1 MRPLKLV
8 ISAFG
13 PYAGRIRLDMDRL
26 GNGGLYLITGD
37 TGAGKTTIFDAITF
51 ALYGTASGENRTSS
65 MLRSKYASAD
75 TPTEVELTFLH
86 AGKEY
91 FIKRN
96 PEYER
101 PAKRGGG
108 VTLEKAGAELR
119 YPDGRMFTKT
129 KDVDNAIN
137 ELMGIDRNQF
147 SQIVMIAQG
156 DFLKLLLADT
166 KDRQEIFRRLFQT
179 AFYNRLQTELK
190 RRASELRNQW
200 STAKGSV
207 KQYIDGI
214 QCSGED
220 VLSIEVARAKR
231 GELAIQEVLALLEEL
246 ILQDD
251 QAEKKLEE
259 EMDSLLKRL
268 ERINSDLG
276 KAEETDK
283 TKEQLKKARKQFEE
297 LTPQLAE
304 LEKSFVREREKQGK
318 QEDLQKQI
326 AILEK
331 SLPDYDSLDRLK
343 KEIAELEEALAEDKE
358 NECGIT
364 EKINK
369 GKEELQQLKAELE
382 ELVHVG
388 EQKQKLLNQKEKEEG
403 RLKQLEQLKAVL
415 RKYREQEKE
424 LRKKQA
430 DYQKAREEAIQLD
443 QEYGRM
449 NRAFLDGQA
458 GILAEELEE
467 GKPCPVCGST
477 EHPHPA
483 EKRAEV
489 PTEQR
494 LQKAKKERDA
504 AADKAGEAST
514 AAGTLRGTV
523 EAQEKQIKNQM
534 SELFDQEEI
543 SGAEDKV
550 EEELAAVEERIAK
563 LDGQINEELK
573 KEKQREKLEK
583 EIPEKEKLLQK
594 LEWEINKLKQKI
606 VLNTTSKDSLKK
618 QSGELAAKLPFAGK
632 AEAEKEQNRLSTE
645 RKILQDAYKKAE
657 QAYHDSND
665 QMTRLK
671 GQIQSLEQQLKTVS
685 EIDREETEN
694 QKRQLGVQQEQTVTR
709 QKEVHSR
716 RSANTRA
723 LKDIKTQS
731 GNVAELE
738 QRYGWVNA
746 LSDTA
751 NGTLSGKEKVMLE
764 TYIQTT
770 YFERIIRKANLRF
783 MMMSNGQ
790 YELKRLMEADN
801 MKSQGGLEL
810 NVVDHYNGTERSV
823 RSLSGGESFLA
834 SLSLAL
840 GLSDEVQAS
849 AGGIQI
855 DTMFVDEGFGSLDPD
870 ALQQAYTALA
880 ELSDA
885 NRLVGIISHVAEL
898 KEKIDRQI
906 VVVKEKTGGSRVM
919 LQI

>member
-13 PYAGRIRLDMDRL
+13 PYAGRIRLDMEKL

-86 AGKEY
+86 AEKEY
-91 FIKRN
+91 FIRRN

-119 YPDGRMFTKT
+119 YPDGRIVTKT
-129 KDVDNAIN
+129 KDVDNAVN
-137 ELMGIDRNQF
+137 ELLGIDRNQF

-190 RRASELRNQW
+190 RRASDLRNRW
-200 STAKGSV
+200 NTARDSV

-214 QCSGED
+214 QCSEED
-220 VLSIEVARAKR
+220 VLSLEVEKAKR
-231 GELAIQEVLALLEEL
+231 GELAAREVLSLLEEL
-246 ILQDD
+246 IRRDD
-251 QAEKKLEE
+251 RAEKKLEK
-259 EMDSLLKRL
+259 EMDSLLKQL
-268 ERINSDLG
+268 ECINSDLG
-276 KAEETDK
+276 RAEETDK
-283 TKEQLKKARKQFEE
+283 TKEQLKRARKQFEE
-297 LTPQLAE
+297 LTPQLE
-304 LEKSFVREREKQGK
+304 QLEKSFLEEKDKQGK
-318 QEDLQKQI
+318 LEDIQKQT

-331 SLPDYDSLDRLK
+331 SLPDYDSLDRIK
-343 KEIAELEEALAEDKE
+343 KEISELEKTLVRDRD
-358 NECGIT
+358 NERNKT
-364 EKINK
+364 EKITE
-369 GKEELQQLKAELE
+369 GKEELQQLRTELE
-382 ELVHVG
+382 GLAHVG
-388 EQKQKLLNQKEKEEG
+388 EQKQRLLSRKEKEEG
-403 RLKQLEQLKAVL
+403 RLKQLEQLKDAL
-415 RKYREQEKE
+415 NKYREQEAE
-424 LRKKQA
+424 LRQKQTF
-430 DYQKAREEAIQLD
+430 YQEAREEAAKLEQV
-443 QEYGRM
+443 YGRM

-458 GILAEELEE
+458 GILAEELED
-467 GKPCPVCGST
+467 GQPCPVCGALK
-477 EHPHPA
+477 HPHPA
-483 EKRAEV
+483 EKREEV

-494 LQKAKKERDA
+494 LQEAKSKRDA
-504 AADKAGEAST
+504 AADKASEAST
-514 AAGTLRGTV
+514 AAGTLRGTAA
-523 EAQEKQIKNQM
+523 AQEKQIKNEM
-534 SELFDQEEI
+534 SELFGQEEL

-550 EEELAAVEERIAK
+550 EEELAAAEELTAK
-563 LDGQINEELK
+563 LVSQIGEEEK

-594 LEWEINKLKQKI
+594 LEGEINELKQKI
-606 VLNTTSKDSLKK
+606 FLDTNSKDSLIK
-618 QSGELAAKLPFAGK
+618 QSDELTAKLPFAGK
-632 AEAEKEQNRLSTE
+632 AQAQEEQNRLSAE
-645 RKILQDAYKKAE
+645 RRSLQDAYKRAE
-657 QAYHDSND
+657 QAYHDGNNKV
-665 QMTRLK
+665 TALK
-671 GQIQSLEQQLKTVS
+671 GEIQSLKQQLMTVQ
-685 EIDREETEN
+685 EIDREETEK
-694 QKRQLGVQQEQTVTR
+694 QKRQLGVQQEQTLTR

-716 RSANTRA
+716 RSVNTRA
-723 LKDIKTQS
+723 LQDIRTQS
-731 GNVAELE
+731 ENVTELE

-764 TYIQTT
+764 TYIQTA
-770 YFERIIRKANLRF
+770 YFERIIRRANLRF

-849 AGGIQI
+849 AGGIRI
-855 DTMFVDEGFGSLDPD
+855 DTMFVDEGFGALDPD

-906 VVVKEKTGGSRVM
+906 VVVKEKTGGSRVI

>member
-1 MRPLKLV
+1 MRPLQLI

-13 PYAGRIRLDMDRL
+13 PYAGRIQLDMDGL
-26 GNGGLYLITGD
+26 GSGGLYLITGD

-51 ALYGTASGENRTSS
+51 ALYGTASGESRTSS
-65 MLRSKYASAD
+65 MLRSKYASAE

-108 VTLEKAGAELR
+108 LAQEKAGAELR
-119 YPDGRMFTKT
+119 YPDGRTITKT
-129 KDVDNAIN
+129 RDVDNAVS
-137 ELMGIDRNQF
+137 ELLGIDRNQF

-179 AFYNRLQTELK
+179 AYYNRLQTELK

-200 STAKGSV
+200 YAAKSSV

-214 QCSGED
+214 QCGGED
-220 VLSIEVARAKR
+220 VLSIDVEKAKC
-231 GELAIQEVLALLEEL
+231 GELAVQEVMVLLEEL
-246 ILQDD
+246 VCQDD
-251 QAEKKLEE
+251 RAEKKLEE
-259 EMDSLLKRL
+259 EMELLSKRL

-276 KAEETDK
+276 KAEEIDK
-283 TKEQLKKARKQFEE
+283 TKGQLEKAKKQCEE
-297 LTPQLAE
+297 LTPRLEE
-304 LEKSFVREREKQGK
+304 LKKSFLGEKEKKGK
-318 QEDLQKQI
+318 QEELQKQI

-331 SLPDYDSLDRLK
+331 SLPDYDSLDQLK
-343 KEIAELEEALAEDKE
+343 NEIAELGKAIVQNRE
-358 NECGIT
+358 NEHCKE
-364 EKINK
+364 EKINQE
-369 GKEELQQLKAELE
+369 KEELKQLKAELE
-382 ELVHVG
+382 RLAHVG
-388 EQKQKLLNQKEKEEG
+388 EKKQKLLSQKEREEG
-403 RLKQLEQLKAVL
+403 RLKLLEQLRDALKNY
-415 RKYREQEKE
+415 YRQEKE
-424 LRKKQA
+424 LRKKQT
-430 DYQKAREEAIQLD
+430 DYQKAREEAARLE
-443 QEYGRM
+443 QEFSRM
-449 NRAFLDGQA
+449 NKAFLDGQA
-458 GILAEELEE
+458 GVLAVMLEE
-467 GKPCPVCGST
+467 GQPCPVCGAI

-483 EKRAEV
+483 DKRAEV
-489 PTEQR
+489 PTEQK
-494 LQKAKKERDA
+494 LQNAKSERDA
-504 AADKAGEAST
+504 AADRAAKAST
-514 AAGTLRGTV
+514 AAGKLRGTV
-523 EAQEKQIKNQM
+523 EEQEKQIKYQL
-534 SELFDQEEI
+534 SELFDMDEI
-543 SGAEDKV
+543 SEAEDKV
-550 EEELAAVEERIAK
+550 EEGLTAAAERVEK
-563 LDGQINEELK
+563 LDGQISEEKK

-583 EIPEKEKLLQK
+583 DIPDKEKDLQK
-594 LEWEINKLKQKI
+594 LDGEIDELKRKI
-606 VLNTTSKDSLKK
+606 SSDSTRRDALAE
-618 QSGELAAKLPFAGK
+618 QAGELAAKLPIAGK
-632 AEAEKEQNRLSTE
+632 AEAEKEKRRLLTE
-645 RKILQDAYKKAE
+645 RNALQEAYENAE
-657 QAYHDSND
+657 KAYHEGND
-665 QMTRLK
+665 QMTKLK
-671 GQIQSLEQQLKTVS
+671 GQIQSLEQQLKTVQ

-694 QKRQLGVQQEQTVTR
+694 QKRMLSLQRDQTVKR
-709 QKEVHSR
+709 QKEIHSR
-716 RSANTRA
+716 RNANAKA
-723 LKDIKTQS
+723 LKDIKMQS
-731 GNVAELE
+731 ENVEELE

-810 NVVDHYNGTERSV
+810 GVVDHYNGTERSV

-849 AGGIQI
+849 AGGIQV

-885 NRLVGIISHVAEL
+885 NRLVGIISHVPEL

-906 VVVKEKTGGSRVM
+906 IVVKEKTGGSHANLR
-919 LQI
+919 I

>member
-13 PYAGRIRLDMDRL
+13 PYAGRIQIDMDRL

-37 TGAGKTTIFDAITF
+37 TGAGKTTLFDAIAF

-91 FIKRN
+91 LIKRN

-108 VTLEKAGAELR
+108 MTPEKAGAELR
-119 YPDGRMFTKT
+119 YPDGKMLTKT
-129 KDVDNAIN
+129 KDVDNAVS
-137 ELMGIDRNQF
+137 ELLGIDRNQF
-147 SQIVMIAQG
+147 SQIVMLAQG
-156 DFLKLLLADT
+156 DFLKLLLAET
-166 KDRQEIFRRLFQT
+166 KERQEIFRRLFQT
-179 AFYNRLQTELK
+179 AYYNRLQMELK
-190 RRASELRNQW
+190 RSASELRNQW
-200 STAKGSV
+200 NAAKGSV

-214 QCSGED
+214 QCSEED
-220 VLSIEVARAKR
+220 VLSIEVEKAKR
-231 GELAIQEVLALLEEL
+231 GELTAQEVLALLEEL
-246 ILQDD
+246 IRQDG

-259 EMDSLLKRL
+259 EMDILLKRL

-276 KAEETDK
+276 KAEEIDK
-283 TKEQLKKARKQFEE
+283 AKGQLEKARKQLEE
-297 LTPQLAE
+297 LIPRLEE
-304 LEKSFVREREKQGK
+304 LEKSFLFEKQKLGK
-318 QEDLQKQI
+318 QEELQKQI

-331 SLPDYDSLDRLK
+331 SLPDYDSLDQLK
-343 KEIAELEEALAEDKE
+343 KEVAELEKALEQDGQ
-358 NECGIT
+358 NERSKT
-364 EKINK
+364 EKMNK
-369 GKEELQQLKAELE
+369 GKEELRKLKAELE
-382 ELVHVG
+382 GLAHVG
-388 EQKQKLLNQKEKEEG
+388 EQKQKLLSQKEKEESK
-403 RLKQLEQLKAVL
+403 LKQLEQLRGAL
-415 RKYREQEKE
+415 RLYRAQEKE
-424 LRKKQA
+424 LREKQA
-430 DYQKAREEAIQLD
+430 DYQKARENAAQLE
-443 QEYGRM
+443 QEYSRM

-458 GILAEELEE
+458 GILAVTLDD
-467 GKPCPVCGST
+467 GQPCPVCGSL

-489 PTEQR
+489 PTEQK

-504 AADKAGEAST
+504 AAERAGEAST
-514 AAGTLRGTV
+514 VAGTLRGAF
-523 EAQEKQIKNQM
+523 EAQEKQIIKQM

-543 SGAEDKV
+543 PGAEDKV
-550 EEELAAVEERIAK
+550 EEELDALAERVSK
-563 LDGQINEELK
+563 LDRQIEEEKK
-573 KEKQREKLEK
+573 KEKRREELEK

-594 LEWEINKLKQKI
+594 LDGEIDELKQKI
-606 VLNTTSKDSLKK
+606 SSASDRKSFLTE
-618 QSGELAAKLPFAGK
+618 QSGELAAKLSFSGRT
-632 AEAEKEQNRLSTE
+632 EAEKERNRLSAE
-645 RKILQDAYKKAE
+645 RKALQEAYEKVEKVY
-657 QAYHDSND
+657 QDSNKE
-665 QMTRLK
+665 MSGLK
-671 GQIQSLEQQLKTVS
+671 GQIHSLEQQLNTVQ
-685 EIDREETEN
+685 EIDREETED
-694 QKRQLGVQQEQTVTR
+694 QKRRLGTQQEQIVMK

-716 RSANTRA
+716 RSVNTKA

-731 GNVAELE
+731 ENVTELE
-738 QRYGWVNA
+738 QKYGWVNA
-746 LSDTA
+746 LADTA
-751 NGTLSGKEKVMLE
+751 NGMLAGKEKIMLE

-810 NVVDHYNGTERSV
+810 SVVDHYNGTERSV

-885 NRLVGIISHVAEL
+885 NRLVGIISHVSEL

-906 VVVKEKTGGSRVM
+906 IVKKEKTGGSRVM